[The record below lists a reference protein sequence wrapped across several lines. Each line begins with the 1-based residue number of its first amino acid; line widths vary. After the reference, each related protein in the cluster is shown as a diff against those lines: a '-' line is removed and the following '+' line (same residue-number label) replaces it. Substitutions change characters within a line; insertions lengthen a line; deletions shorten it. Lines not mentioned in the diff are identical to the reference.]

1 MLVSGLIS
9 VLHLPG
15 LVFITPSILVC
26 TCVGAVLPELVQQV
40 TIGAVDLE
48 QHQQHSSVDLGA
60 STGPPWLI
68 HSQLPLHLGKH
79 SQVWNLCLRKM
90 TCPKP

>member
-1 MLVSGLIS
+1 
-9 VLHLPG
+9 
-15 LVFITPSILVC
+15 
-26 TCVGAVLPELVQQV
+26 
-40 TIGAVDLE
+40 VDLE